1 MAYSFFCLET
11 VKRRGNV
18 MAGQVTKVDV
28 FFQFYLIATVGLS
41 IIAAILIIVYHIL
54 AGRED

>member
-1 MAYSFFCLET
+1 
-11 VKRRGNV
+11 